1 VMEELFREEDGKAGV
16 SCLRENRYWVF
27 LILEKEKAGEE
38 LVRQK
43 IMAFYQFI
51 DSNMDFSIAVYPSDP
66 LFEQDFVK
74 AFNRLGQR
82 ADNNKDRQRGIYWED
97 IPDEIRETEEDPIEK
112 SIQYIKQNLN
122 KNISRTDVAG
132 YVHLNEEYFSRL
144 FKQETGATFK
154 DYILM
159 EKMKAAQ
166 KLLEKS
172 RLSVSIIASKV
183 GYDNF
188 SHFSKMFKKVTNQTP
203 QEYRKE
209 KQKS

>member
-1 VMEELFREEDGKAGV
+1 MLFR
-16 SCLRENRYWVF
+16 S
-27 LILEKEKAGEE
+27 IL
-38 LVRQK
+38 LY
-43 IMAFYQFI
+43 I
-51 DSNMDFSIAVYPSDP
+51 
-66 LFEQDFVK
+66 L
-74 AFNRLGQR
+74 
-82 ADNNKDRQRGIYWED
+82 DRQRGIFWED